1 MLNKKKDWLIVFDM
15 DGTLLPHTTACQT
28 IAAVA
33 NKSPIVLDLEQ
44 KYADGLIDSV
54 SFAEAALA
62 SWIDAGPN
70 VYHLAFEMAVK
81 INGIKRSVDALK
93 KINAASCLVSMA
105 PLAFAQNFSEFDFIF
120 ASDFDRGQILNP
132 QDKPRIVEQLR
143 KELGVTLER
152 VVAFGDSSSDVP
164 LFRVLSQTVAV
175 NASAELEALS
185 QYRYRGDD
193 LFEALKLALP
203 EL

>member
-1 MLNKKKDWLIVFDM
+1 M
-15 DGTLLPHTTACQT
+15 DGTLLPHTTACQI
-28 IAAVA
+28 IAATA
-33 NKSPIVLDLEQ
+33 NKSSIVLDLEQ

-54 SFAEAALA
+54 SFAEVALA

-70 VYHLAFEMAVK
+70 VYHLAFERAEK
-81 INGIKRSVDALK
+81 INGIKESLDALK
-93 KINAASCLVSMA
+93 QINAATCLVSMA
-105 PLAFAQNFSEFDFIF
+105 PLAFARNFTEFDYVF

-132 QDKPRIVEQLR
+132 QDKPQVVEQLR
-143 KELGVTLER
+143 KELGVIPEQ

-164 LFRVLSQTVAV
+164 LFRVISRTVAV

-185 QYRYRGDD
+185 QHRYRGDD

-203 EL
+203 GL